1 MKHIKRFNESL
12 ESSSEKESTK
22 FGNVTH
28 VLHSGETIDELE
40 RALGYTVDQIQ
51 EATDQKVKDI
61 SGTHESQ
68 DFDLDVILDDGAKIS
83 LYYTYAPYPN
93 PQRRSGIIYVD
104 YTSPDGERISKNDQD
119 SDVKAEMKRTNLDEM
134 PIFLILMT
142 ILSGS
147 KGKEIVI
154 ELPRHDFDTAGFM
167 YDIDNESRGY
177 TMIRVAFATK
187 EDAQKW
193 LAEVQSEIDSM

>member
-12 ESSSEKESTK
+12 ESSSEKESSK

-28 VLHSGETIDELE
+28 VLYSGETIDDLE
-40 RALGYTVDQIQ
+40 RALGYIVDQIQ
-51 EATDQKVKDI
+51 EATGQKVKDI

-134 PIFLILMT
+134 PIFLIL
-142 ILSGS
+142 
-147 KGKEIVI
+147 I
-154 ELPRHDFDTAGFM
+154 ELPRHDFETVGFM
-167 YDIDNESRGY
+167 YDVDNESRGY

-193 LAEVQSEIDSM
+193 LDEVQSEIESM